1 MAKAQ
6 PFLQHFLARGQGLL
20 SPEDFGQAFCN
31 ITASCQKALGCFELL
46 GHLLLSSHSDTP
58 ENYSANLISYCWV
71 PVEIQSGP
79 YHQMYCTWIMKGHY
93 SSLLHQVGA
102 ACPGEWQRAR
112 NSLGAILAVSGTAC
126 KQEQHSQASC
136 PWFLVEL
143 LSNCKEVEDCPFG
156 DLHLESQDNH
166 QNASFIKHLQ
176 CYFCLFWDWMVYP

>member
-102 ACPGEWQRAR
+102 ACPGEW
-112 NSLGAILAVSGTAC
+112 
-126 KQEQHSQASC
+126 
-136 PWFLVEL
+136 
-143 LSNCKEVEDCPFG
+143 
-156 DLHLESQDNH
+156 
-166 QNASFIKHLQ
+166 
-176 CYFCLFWDWMVYP
+176 